1 MVVLR
6 SSRRASGVNFPD
18 KNKKRKNNSGSP
30 VVAKESSTNIQIK
43 NDPDSQ
49 AEKSPGEFNENDNES
64 ENENGSYPVDPDKV
78 SYEEL
83 FSSSFLYDRKK
94 QYRWTQYDGPA
105 QLIHDASSCAPLPV
119 RERPEVKYKDAAGE
133 ILTGENLASLPEVY
147 FRYIAWFRR
156 EGAMEDNYAT
166 RSLQDFRNLFSGT
179 KLEIDQIVLAMNEK
193 FSAGF
198 KQCLDLSDD
207 IILDLVGEF
216 IELGRHTVEAQLI
229 PRMLDEVN
237 PVFVLARQ
245 SELIGRAINGDIAPY
260 ITFLLVQK
268 FSDNDIWLLVAPLL
282 SKQCRDHKSIERFW
296 KLMKRYKSRSD
307 DVSLDLKT
315 FLRAL
320 IEEDLFDTAWLGNG
334 EDFVTGN
341 YGSPRLNDSSQKPKT
356 QKQGPKLKWNGEP
369 YLPRPEYVK
378 KMRTERMKEKNLK
391 NGVKKETDENV
402 RM

>member
-1 MVVLR
+1 MVALR
-6 SSRRASGVNFPD
+6 SSRRVTGVHAPVIN
-18 KNKKRKNNSGSP
+18 NKRKNNSGSP
-30 VVAKESSTNIQIK
+30 VVANESSTSIQVK

-49 AEKSPGEFNENDNES
+49 ADKSPGEHNENDNES
-64 ENENGSYPVDPDKV
+64 ENENEDDNDNGSFPVDPDKV

-94 QYRWTQYDGPA
+94 QSRWTQYDRPA
-105 QLIHDASSCAPLPV
+105 ELIHDASSCAPLPV

-156 EGAMEDNYAT
+156 EGAIEDNYAT
-166 RSLQDFRNLFSGT
+166 RSLQDFRNSFSGT

-207 IILDLVGEF
+207 IISDLVGEF
-216 IELGRHTVEAQLI
+216 IQLDRHTVEAQLI

-245 SELIGRAINGDIAPY
+245 SKLIGRAITGDIAPY

-268 FSDNDIWLLVAPLL
+268 FSDNDIWSSVAPLL

-320 IEEDLFDTAWLGNG
+320 IEEDLF
-334 EDFVTGN
+334 V
-341 YGSPRLNDSSQKPKT
+341 RH
-356 QKQGPKLKWNGEP
+356 PKLKWNGEP

-391 NGVKKETDENV
+391 NGVKKTTDENV

>member
-1 MVVLR
+1 MVALR
-6 SSRRASGVNFPD
+6 SSRRVTGVNAPVI
-18 KNKKRKNNSGSP
+18 NKKCKNNSSSP
-30 VVAKESSTNIQIK
+30 VVAEESSTNIQIK

-49 AEKSPGEFNENDNES
+49 ADKSPGEFNENDNEDD
-64 ENENGSYPVDPDKV
+64 NENGSFPVDPDKV

-105 QLIHDASSCAPLPV
+105 QLIHDASICAPLPV

-133 ILTGENLASLPEVY
+133 ILTGQNLASLPEVY

-156 EGAMEDNYAT
+156 EGAIEDNYAT
-166 RSLQDFRNLFSGT
+166 RSLQDFRNSFSGT

-207 IILDLVGEF
+207 IISDLVGEF
-216 IELGRHTVEAQLI
+216 IQLDRHTVEAQLI
-229 PRMLDEVN
+229 PRVLDEVN

-245 SELIGRAINGDIAPY
+245 SELIGRAITGDIAPY

-268 FSDNDIWLLVAPLL
+268 FSDNDIWSSVAPLL

-320 IEEDLFDTAWLGNG
+320 IEEDLFVRRT
-334 EDFVTGN
+334 
-341 YGSPRLNDSSQKPKT
+341 PRKYMPK
-356 QKQGPKLKWNGEP
+356 Q
-369 YLPRPEYVK
+369 
-378 KMRTERMKEKNLK
+378 EK
-391 NGVKKETDENV
+391 
-402 RM
+402 

>member
-1 MVVLR
+1 MVALR
-6 SSRRASGVNFPD
+6 SSRRASGVNAPD
-18 KNKKRKNNSGSP
+18 NNKKRKNNSGSP
-30 VVAKESSTNIQIK
+30 VVAKESSTNIQVK

-49 AEKSPGEFNENDNES
+49 ADKSPGEFNENDNES
-64 ENENGSYPVDPDKV
+64 ENENEDDNENGSFPVDPDKV

-83 FSSSFLYDRKK
+83 FSSSFLYDRKE
-94 QYRWTQYDGPA
+94 QSRWTQYDGPA
-105 QLIHDASSCAPLPV
+105 ELIHDASSCAPLPV

-156 EGAMEDNYAT
+156 EGAIEDNYAT
-166 RSLQDFRNLFSGT
+166 RSLQDFRNSFSGT
-179 KLEIDQIVLAMNEK
+179 KLEIDQIVLAMNDK

-207 IILDLVGEF
+207 IISDLVGEF
-216 IELGRHTVEAQLI
+216 IELDRHTVEAQLI

-245 SELIGRAINGDIAPY
+245 SELIGRAITGDIAPY

-268 FSDNDIWLLVAPLL
+268 FSDNDIWASVAPLL
-282 SKQCRDHKSIERFW
+282 SKRCRDHKSIERFW

-320 IEEDLFDTAWLGNG
+320 IEEDLF
-334 EDFVTGN
+334 V
-341 YGSPRLNDSSQKPKT
+341 RR
-356 QKQGPKLKWNGEP
+356 PKLKWNGEP
-369 YLPRPEYVK
+369 YLPRPEYAK
-378 KMRTERMKEKNLK
+378 KMRAKRTKEKNLK

>member
-6 SSRRASGVNFPD
+6 SSRRASGVHAPD
-18 KNKKRKNNSGSP
+18 INKKRKNNSSSP
-30 VVAKESSTNIQIK
+30 VVAEESSTNIQIK

-49 AEKSPGEFNENDNES
+49 ADKSPGENNENDNES
-64 ENENGSYPVDPDKV
+64 GNENGSYPVDPDKV

-83 FSSSFLYDRKK
+83 FSSSFLYERKK

-133 ILTGENLASLPEVY
+133 ILTGQNLASLPEVY

-156 EGAMEDNYAT
+156 EGAIEDNYAT

-179 KLEIDQIVLAMNEK
+179 KLEIDQIVLAMNDK

-198 KQCLDLSDD
+198 KQCLDFSDD

-216 IELGRHTVEAQLI
+216 IELDRHTVEKKLI

-237 PVFVLARQ
+237 PGYVLARQ
-245 SELIGRAINGDIAPY
+245 SKLIGRAINGDIAPY

-320 IEEDLFDTAWLGNG
+320 IEEDLF
-334 EDFVTGN
+334 VRRV
-341 YGSPRLNDSSQKPKT
+341 PRKYMPK
-356 QKQGPKLKWNGEP
+356 Q
-369 YLPRPEYVK
+369 
-378 KMRTERMKEKNLK
+378 
-391 NGVKKETDENV
+391 EN
-402 RM
+402 